1 MSRLST
7 EEKPEPF
14 SYEGVREILDQKD
27 LSHSSFQAITRESTS
42 VANQERGR
50 DSQRVGRSAQ
60 HIKCSH
66 GQHIQD
72 EIAGSSYQQNS
83 IVDDPVDVA
92 GLEWRD
98 LHNQIMGQR
107 SIL

>member
-7 EEKPEPF
+7 GEKPELF
-14 SYEGVREILDQKD
+14 SFRVREIVDQNGSLALVFPSD
-27 LSHSSFQAITRESTS
+27 HTRSTRVAIKN
-42 VANQERGR
+42 VGV

-92 GLEWRD
+92 GLERRD

-107 SIL
+107 STF